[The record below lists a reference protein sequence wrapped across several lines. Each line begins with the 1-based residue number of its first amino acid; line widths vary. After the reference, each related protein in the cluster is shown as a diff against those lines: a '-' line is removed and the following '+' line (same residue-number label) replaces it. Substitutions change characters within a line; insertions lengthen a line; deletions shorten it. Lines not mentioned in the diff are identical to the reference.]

1 MSQPRPE
8 GVEHLDEQP
17 SIKRECK
24 MAGLNNPFGGKLIN
38 IESGTLEDYYA
49 VGGHDEDIPDYLAL
63 TGRRIYNMTVRS
75 CDRIQFEVDVPG
87 QYGERLQIN
96 AWALRVNT
104 DGIPDDFRFCATLD
118 GITQQC
124 VLRGWNQ

>member
-1 MSQPRPE
+1 
-8 GVEHLDEQP
+8 
-17 SIKRECK
+17 

-49 VGGHDEDIPDYLAL
+49 AGGYDEDIPDYLAL
-63 TGRRIYNMTVRS
+63 TGRQIYNMRVRDY
-75 CDRIQFEVDVPG
+75 DRIQFEVDVPD

-96 AWALRVNT
+96 AWALRVAAE
-104 DGIPDDFRFCATLD
+104 DIPDDFRFCATLD